1 MSRSWWDSWARDMR
15 SWISILIYWLI
26 LPFRQN
32 LWYKFPIML
41 SRRRMST
48 SLNWKKDEKT
58 MNGWKKCQVLNEVGL
73 VWELFHVKQSTS
85 SLMKQATATGARRE
99 DAFAKLVERLS
110 SSSILILNNNT
121 LHLQKIADNKEDS
134 KWKKIAATT
143 EAKVNLPKICCQQH
157 SSEEGR
163 GEKSFVMRTRVR
175 REEIITTLQEKPFT
189 QGFRR
194 AAGLATCSGLCD
206 PERPEKHSLTTDSS
220 FFFGKRKEMRARL
233 SLFCSTSPSSKA
245 KSLVF
250 FFLYDELCWESDG
263 VIKWRN
269 TTPNSRQMWLSHD
282 FKCMWVIVN
291 EFWQFANS
299 SASIVS
305 HFIQKS
311 ACWTHAVWH
320 ILPGNVRG

>member
-1 MSRSWWDSWARDMR
+1 MRLASCESYSTWSNQPPPSW
-15 SWISILIYWLI
+15 
-26 LPFRQN
+26 N
-32 LWYKFPIML
+32 
-41 SRRRMST
+41 
-48 SLNWKKDEKT
+48 
-58 MNGWKKCQVLNEVGL
+58 
-73 VWELFHVKQSTS
+73 KQQR
-85 SLMKQATATGARRE
+85 LEQ
-99 DAFAKLVERLS
+99 ERLS

-220 FFFGKRKEMRARL
+220 FFF
-233 SLFCSTSPSSKA
+233 
-245 KSLVF
+245 
-250 FFLYDELCWESDG
+250 W
-263 VIKWRN
+263 
-269 TTPNSRQMWLSHD
+269 
-282 FKCMWVIVN
+282 
-291 EFWQFANS
+291 
-299 SASIVS
+299 
-305 HFIQKS
+305 
-311 ACWTHAVWH
+311 
-320 ILPGNVRG
+320 